1 MKIPARFE
9 SINEIKKIF
18 SKELRVVGVGVSAF
32 QRSGLGYIL
41 PNYEILS
48 LLETNDLEAIRKIC
62 PVTTIVGG
70 LGGEY
75 PQKLN
80 TSSILK
86 LQKVREWLEQKNNL
100 NLFVYKAATPL
111 DEIIKDLPVKLLSSP
126 GYIRKPLEDKK
137 VFREEAERAGIRIP
151 RGENL
156 AIKELTEKKWDELK
170 QKYGARLVF
179 QLTDYSTGGGQ
190 GTFFID
196 TKADFDKFNEFVKS
210 DEKKKS
216 LTWVN
221 VCERVGGRPASI
233 TGCAI
238 KYGTVTGIL
247 QTQIMDQPELAGFKG
262 RSGVW
267 LGHDWNVRF
276 SEKAQL
282 NAETLCKKWGEHIY
296 KKGYKGIF
304 GLDVMVTDK
313 EEIIVIECNSRYTGA
328 FPVYTMMQLNQGEM
342 PLDVWHLAEW
352 LGLDY
357 EMDIKEVQKVSR
369 EPKAGAHIILHNLA
383 EKEVKAKKT
392 VRAGVWGIRPIN
404 SANKFKDKGA
414 FAPMIDIEWV
424 REGFSLMDIKADN
437 EFVLCDRMPNQGQTV
452 KPGERMG
459 KLMFKRR
466 IIDDQ
471 GNLLPEIKELVKGLY
486 GEFGL

>member
-1 MKIPARFE
+1 MKIPARFNN
-9 SINEIKKIF
+9 IKEIKKIF
-18 SKELRVVGVGVSAF
+18 PKDLQVVGVGVSAF

-190 GTFFID
+190 GNVFID
-196 TKADFDKFNEFVKS
+196 TKADFDKFHEFVKS
-210 DEKKKS
+210 EDRKKT
-216 LTWVN
+216 LNWVN
-221 VCERVGGRPASI
+221 VCERVGGRSASI
-233 TGCAI
+233 TGCAT
-238 KYGTVTGIL
+238 KHGTVTGIL
-247 QTQIMDQPELAGFKG
+247 QTQIMDQPELVGFRG

-276 SEKAQL
+276 SETAQL
-282 NAETLCKKWGEHIY
+282 NAEKLCQKWGEHIY
-296 KKGYKGIF
+296 KKGYKGIY
-304 GLDVMVTDK
+304 GLDVMVRGIRPQAD
-313 EEIIVIECNSRYTGA
+313 EVVAIECNSRYTGA

-352 LGLDY
+352 LNLDY
-357 EMDIKEVQKVSR
+357 DMDMAEVQKVSR
-369 EPKAGAHIILHNLA
+369 EAKQGAHIILHNL
-383 EKEVKAKKT
+383 EEEEVKAKKT

-404 SANKFKDKGA
+404 SANKFKDKGHS
-414 FAPMIDIEWV
+414 P
-424 REGFSLMDIKADN
+424 
-437 EFVLCDRMPNQGQTV
+437 P
-452 KPGERMG
+452 
-459 KLMFKRR
+459 
-466 IIDDQ
+466 
-471 GNLLPEIKELVKGLY
+471 
-486 GEFGL
+486 